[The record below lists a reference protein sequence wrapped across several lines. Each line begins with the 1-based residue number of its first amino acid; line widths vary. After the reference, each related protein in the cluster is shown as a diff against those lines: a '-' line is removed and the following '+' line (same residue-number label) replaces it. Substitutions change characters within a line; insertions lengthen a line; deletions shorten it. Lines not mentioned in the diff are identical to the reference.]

1 MEDNIKNIDLL
12 MDSMLKESMK
22 LKVSDDFPDK
32 LVRELEMRK
41 KFQEQDSKTDIV
53 AKRVT
58 FAVIGMI
65 SAIAFIIVILFN
77 SDPEKNSNNE
87 ILENTGLYSV
97 MSDFSN
103 AILNFL
109 NSLIPSNMSVVIISG
124 LLLLLVI
131 IPLADR
137 YLINRR
143 SV

>member
-22 LKVSDDFPDK
+22 LKIADDFPDK

-58 FAVIGMI
+58 FTVIGMI

>member
-12 MDSMLKESMK
+12 MDSMIKESMK
-22 LKVSDDFPDK
+22 KTISDDFPEK
-32 LVRELEMRK
+32 IIKELELRK
-41 KFQEQDSKTDIV
+41 KFQEQDSKIDVV

-65 SAIAFIIVILFN
+65 SAIAFIIVVLFN
-77 SDPEKNSNNE
+77 SDPAKATQTE
-87 ILENTGLYSV
+87 IPGSSGIYKI
-97 MSDFSN
+97 MSDFSEV
-103 AILNFL
+103 ILNFL
-109 NSLIPSNMSVVIISG
+109 SSLIPTNMSVILVAG

-143 SV
+143 SI

>member
-12 MDSMLKESMK
+12 MDSMIKESMK
-22 LKVSDDFPDK
+22 QTISDDFPEK
-32 LVRELEMRK
+32 IINELELRK
-41 KFQEQDSKTDIV
+41 KFQEQDSKIDVV

-65 SAIAFIIVILFN
+65 SAIAFIIVVLFN
-77 SDPEKNSNNE
+77 SDPEKAAQTE
-87 ILENTGLYSV
+87 IPGSSGIYKI
-97 MSDFSN
+97 MSDFSEV
-103 AILNFL
+103 ILNFL
-109 NSLIPSNMSVVIISG
+109 SSLIPTNMSVILIAG

-143 SV
+143 SI

>member
-12 MDSMLKESMK
+12 MDSMIKESMK
-22 LKVSDDFPDK
+22 KTISDDFPEK
-32 LVRELEMRK
+32 IIKELELRK
-41 KFQEQDSKTDIV
+41 KFQEQDSKIDVV

-65 SAIAFIIVILFN
+65 SAIAFIIVVLFN
-77 SDPEKNSNNE
+77 SDPEKAAQTE
-87 ILENTGLYSV
+87 IPGSSGIYKI
-97 MSDFSN
+97 MSDFSEV
-103 AILNFL
+103 ILNFL
-109 NSLIPSNMSVVIISG
+109 SSLIPTNMSVILIAG

-143 SV
+143 SI